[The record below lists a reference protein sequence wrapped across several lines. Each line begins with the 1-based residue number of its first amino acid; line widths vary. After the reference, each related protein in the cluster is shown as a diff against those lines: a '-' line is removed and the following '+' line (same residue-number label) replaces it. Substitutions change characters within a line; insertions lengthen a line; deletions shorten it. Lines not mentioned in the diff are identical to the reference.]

1 MLSRFRSASAAATSA
16 AGGLARRREWWG
28 LAFVAPVVVF
38 FAIFFLYPLV
48 RTGYL
53 SLTDYDLLSADPRYT
68 GLDNYADLLH
78 DSVFHRSLI
87 TTGFYVLASAIPVC
101 VFALAL
107 ALVLQRPGPIH
118 GLLAAAFFL
127 PVVIS
132 DVVVAVVWKLMLGQF
147 GPVNEALT
155 ALGGAPAGFTS
166 DPDLVPWSLIAITV
180 WQWTGWTM
188 VIFLAGLR
196 TIPRNLY
203 DAARVDGASSW
214 QMFHGITLP
223 LLRPTLFFVIAISV
237 ITGAQSFG
245 YQYVIGNGSGGPDG
259 ATNVIALHI
268 YRTAFTNLDVGHAA
282 AMSMVLLVL
291 LLAVIA
297 LQLRVYPAE
306 MRKL

>member
-1 MLSRFRSASAAATSA
+1 M
-16 AGGLARRREWWG
+16 ARRREWWG
-28 LAFVAPVVVF
+28 LAFVAPIVLF
-38 FAIFFLYPLV
+38 FTVFFLYPLG
-48 RTGYL
+48 RTAYL
-53 SLTDYDLLSADPRYT
+53 SLTDYDLLSPPRFA
-68 GLDNYADLLH
+68 GLDNYGDLLH
-78 DSVFHRSLI
+78 DPVFHRSLL
-87 TTGFYVLASAIPVC
+87 TTGFYVAASAIPVC

-107 ALVLQRPGPIH
+107 ALVLQRPGRIH
-118 GLLAAAFFL
+118 GLVAAAFFL

-147 GPVNEALT
+147 GPVNSGLA
-155 ALGGAPAGFTS
+155 AIGATPAGFTS
-166 DPDLVPWSLIAITV
+166 DPGLVPWSLVAITV

-203 DAARVDGASSW
+203 DAARVDGASSR
-214 QMFHGITLP
+214 QMFRDITLP
-223 LLRPTLFFVIAISV
+223 LLRPTVFFVIAISV

-245 YQYVIGNGSGGPDG
+245 YQYVIGNGSGGPGG
-259 ATNVIALHI
+259 ATNVVALHI

-297 LQLRVYPAE
+297 LQLRVYPSE
-306 MRKL
+306 LRRT